1 MKQLHKKVKAYV
13 NGLLSDYD
21 ELVERMMME
30 EIPQLTDIRRM
41 NALEKK
47 LKLIQSRLT
56 NDSYATD

>member
-30 EIPQLTDIRRM
+30 EIPQLTDIRRL